1 MRDRAKN
8 RLQQR
13 EELAASNRIWTGLG
27 NGNAP
32 ANLIGEDEL
41 YGRLVPR
48 WAEAHERTSRYTF
61 RNKGGGIGQIDLY
74 GPIGQDFFGDGISG
88 ASFAKQLKAL
98 GDVRTIEVHID
109 SPGGSVTDASAIY
122 TLLSSHPATV
132 NVQIDGLAA
141 SAASYIAMAGDSIA
155 ISEAG
160 FFMIHEARGRAAGTG
175 SDLRRAADTLDM
187 VTGTIADIYV
197 ARTSTARKQI
207 DSWMKAETWFTG
219 REAFDAGFADRI
231 IENKTAGSKKTANC
245 ALLYAEA
252 FGSLPDSLRDKG
264 ETGRARAQRVLRDAR
279 AIFKEKN

>member
-1 MRDRAKN
+1 MRDKARN

-13 EELAASNRIWTGLG
+13 EDLAASNRIWTGLG
-27 NGNAP
+27 SGKAP
-32 ANLIGEDEL
+32 ANLVGEDEL

-61 RNKGGGIGQIDLY
+61 RNKGGGVGQIDLY
-74 GPIGQDFFGDGISG
+74 GPIGQDFFGDGITS
-88 ASFAKQLKAL
+88 ASFAKQLKAM
-98 GDVRTIEVHID
+98 GDVRSIDLHID
-109 SPGGSVTDASAIY
+109 SPGGSVTDATTIY
-122 TLLSSHPATV
+122 TLLSTHRATV

-160 FFMIHEARGRAAGTG
+160 FLMIHEARGRASGTG

-187 VTGTIADIYV
+187 VTSTIADIYV

-219 REAFDAGFADRI
+219 REAVDAGFADTL
-231 IENKTAGSKKTANC
+231 IENKTANGKKATNC

-252 FGSLPDSLRDKG
+252 FGSLPSELLGRG